1 MGGAGAGLR
10 EANPGARKTGAPGAS
25 VCLFKCQGL
34 RSRPAARSRIYNP
47 VPPAPALVARPVQAG
62 AADRGKPSYLLLLF
76 SSCSTFREICV
87 RGCTAASVNRHCPHH
102 LHFLGCYA
110 AVRSGK
116 GRNASF
122 PAAWLRPGPR
132 WERRHCGAHT
142 CELALEV
149 SGCGRAPLPVPQGF
163 HLSASESAQVA
174 LAPAPGPQ

>member
-1 MGGAGAGLR
+1 MAFNFQVLRTPTGRQADSGGSGSLFPRWVDWLPAGFKPATEGAWLWKGGAARVGGAGAGLR
-10 EANPGARKTGAPGAS
+10 EAKPGARKTGALGAS

-34 RSRPAARSRIYNP
+34 CSRPAARSRIYNP
-47 VPPAPALVARPVQAG
+47 FPPAPALVARPVRAG

-122 PAAWLRPGPR
+122 PAA
-132 WERRHCGAHT
+132 
-142 CELALEV
+142 
-149 SGCGRAPLPVPQGF
+149 
-163 HLSASESAQVA
+163 
-174 LAPAPGPQ
+174 